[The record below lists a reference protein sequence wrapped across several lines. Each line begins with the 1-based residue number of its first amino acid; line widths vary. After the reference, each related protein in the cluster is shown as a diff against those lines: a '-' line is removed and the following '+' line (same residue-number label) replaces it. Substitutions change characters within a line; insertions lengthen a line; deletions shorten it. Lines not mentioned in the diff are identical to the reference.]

1 MKDVDFASYADHN
14 ISILIDNDLYEVN
27 FKLQS
32 ASKTLFQW
40 FLVYL
45 LLICPK
51 LLTAFLWPSI
61 SWIKCVWFQF
71 TRFKADAKL
80 FIKQETKN

>member
-32 ASKTLFQW
+32 ASKTLFEW

-45 LLICPK
+45 LLTCPE
-51 LLTAFLWPSI
+51 LLTAFL
-61 SWIKCVWFQF
+61 
-71 TRFKADAKL
+71 
-80 FIKQETKN
+80 

>member
-14 ISILIDNDLYEVN
+14 ISILIDNDLYDVN

-51 LLTAFLWPSI
+51 LLTAFL
-61 SWIKCVWFQF
+61 
-71 TRFKADAKL
+71 
-80 FIKQETKN
+80 